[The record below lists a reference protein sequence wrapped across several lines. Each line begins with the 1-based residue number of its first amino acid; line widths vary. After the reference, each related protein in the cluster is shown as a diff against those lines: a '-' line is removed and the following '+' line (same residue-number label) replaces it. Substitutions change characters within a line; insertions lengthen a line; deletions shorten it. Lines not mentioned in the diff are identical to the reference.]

1 MVLFHIERLSFSLPP
16 LSDSIHFCV
25 FICVFTCIHVDTYVC
40 VHMDVCVHACM
51 QVCVHIHMWKPEKDA
66 QMVFSFYHMAL
77 GSEIYKSA

>member
-25 FICVFTCIHVDTYVC
+25 FTCMHVDPYVC

-51 QVCVHIHMWKPEKDA
+51 QVCVHTHMWKPEKDA
-66 QMVFSFYHMAL
+66 HTDGLLFLPHDSGVRDL
-77 GSEIYKSA
+77 